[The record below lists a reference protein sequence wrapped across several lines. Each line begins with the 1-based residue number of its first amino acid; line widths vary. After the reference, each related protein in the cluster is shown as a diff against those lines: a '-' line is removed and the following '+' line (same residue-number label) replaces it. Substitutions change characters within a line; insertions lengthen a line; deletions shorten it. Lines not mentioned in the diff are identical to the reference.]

1 MLQPSRLSGPP
12 FIWDKYLR
20 VNSKLLCIL
29 KQSLT
34 LNLLQPFG
42 YYKLTGIVTEIII
55 ENQVLKSQLN
65 EIQFFFTKSS
75 RPAVFHEKAIWKTS
89 KNYRNKNLKWRHSLV
104 ILLQM
109 FPCKF
114 WITWTT
120 TSVLLSSVLR

>member
-29 KQSLT
+29 KQCLT

-42 YYKLTGIVTEIII
+42 SYKLTGIVTEIII

-65 EIQFFFTKSS
+65 EIQFFFTKNS
-75 RPAVFHEKAIWKTS
+75 RPAVFHEKAIL
-89 KNYRNKNLKWRHSLV
+89 KNFKKLPEQKLEMASFFSDSLADV
-104 ILLQM
+104 SL
-109 FPCKF
+109 
-114 WITWTT
+114 
-120 TSVLLSSVLR
+120 